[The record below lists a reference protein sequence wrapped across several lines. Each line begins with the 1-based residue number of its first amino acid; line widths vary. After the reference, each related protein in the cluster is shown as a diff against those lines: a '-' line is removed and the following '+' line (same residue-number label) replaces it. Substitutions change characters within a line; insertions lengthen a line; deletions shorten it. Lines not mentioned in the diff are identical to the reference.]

1 MLPDDGVQL
10 VALGLGDVA
19 VDGSRMDEQCCRSE
33 AIVVVAEMTRML
45 IALRYLG
52 HKPAKALEH
61 GAANRCSTPR
71 CMLAARSPGG
81 ARADVSLE
89 HTRGAPAALSSTAR
103 SFLCAGSPRAVRDYS
118 SRRRCRDRVS
128 ALPVAFRGHAAG
140 RRAAYTSS
148 RGC

>member
-1 MLPDDGVQL
+1 MIEIHRLVFGRRRLGDEFVRRRLVELEMLPDDGVQL

-71 CMLAARSPGG
+71 CMLAARSPGAHLSRASG
-81 ARADVSLE
+81 RFART
-89 HTRGAPAALSSTAR
+89 HP
-103 SFLCAGSPRAVRDYS
+103 
-118 SRRRCRDRVS
+118 
-128 ALPVAFRGHAAG
+128 
-140 RRAAYTSS
+140 RRASS
-148 RGC
+148 SLVYC